1 MIYIRVFH
9 LQKMFARRLQL
20 VFLLVVITMTVSAE
34 KVNNAQLH
42 GEAIPAVQTHADE
55 MTDPIEE
62 EHVPVAG
69 EEEHAP
75 VAVEEEHAPVPDEEE
90 HALVPDEEDHSC
102 ATPALGTVHSYL
114 QSFDTFALTYFEGR
128 GL

>member
-1 MIYIRVFH
+1 
-9 LQKMFARRLQL
+9 MFARRLQL

-75 VAVEEEHAPVPDEEE
+75 VAGEEEHAPVAVEEEHAPVPDEEE